1 MSPIRLLIRFRVMLE
16 RLRRLAKGD
25 NRDYTPMSPIW
36 LLLGFRVMLE
46 RLRKFAKGDNR
57 DYAPKC

>member
-1 MSPIRLLIRFRVMLE
+1 MLE